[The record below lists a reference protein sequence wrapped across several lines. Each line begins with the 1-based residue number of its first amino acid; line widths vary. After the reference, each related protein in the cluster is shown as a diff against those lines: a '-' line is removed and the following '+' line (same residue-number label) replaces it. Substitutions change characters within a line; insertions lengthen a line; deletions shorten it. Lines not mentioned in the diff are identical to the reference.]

1 MSHSGGGSS
10 GGFSGSSSSAHGFS
24 GSSGTFPSQSTF
36 SHRSDPN
43 NIFIY
48 TTTGP
53 GWDYEQGGQ
62 RRQLPSKAKRGSVA
76 CCHVVPSIFAVFGS
90 FWLLFGLYGS
100 RNLELGLNYS
110 RLFEANSLLVKEIQI
125 QNSDGVGG
133 PTFYGFSKHPAL
145 NKVTTWS
152 NDYDVTVEG
161 QHHQEWAFWLNR
173 GSIVKLEYH
182 VDAAAS
188 YMLVAILK
196 GEDNLNE
203 WLKNPRDSGP
213 TVSWHNIHGKGR
225 IDYGVDKDDDYYFAL
240 GNLHDQSVQMHLQ
253 IHFDAK
259 LYNTETADFRCSFL
273 SDTCRKEVSL
283 VGSSF
288 ALLITPARV
297 LDGVDVWHVKVTYG
311 ARWATYI
318 STVGA
323 ISAAFFIR
331 RKKNSK
337 RRQDTEDDPLIG
349 TTTTDSHGDYK
360 SSGTSSTEGTE
371 PSAPVQ
377 PRFWY
382 YQ

>member
-1 MSHSGGGSS
+1 
-10 GGFSGSSSSAHGFS
+10 
-24 GSSGTFPSQSTF
+24 
-36 SHRSDPN
+36 
-43 NIFIY
+43 
-48 TTTGP
+48 
-53 GWDYEQGGQ
+53 
-62 RRQLPSKAKRGSVA
+62 
-76 CCHVVPSIFAVFGS
+76 
-90 FWLLFGLYGS
+90 
-100 RNLELGLNYS
+100 
-110 RLFEANSLLVKEIQI
+110 
-125 QNSDGVGG
+125 
-133 PTFYGFSKHPAL
+133 
-145 NKVTTWS
+145 
-152 NDYDVTVEG
+152 
-161 QHHQEWAFWLNR
+161 
-173 GSIVKLEYH
+173 
-182 VDAAAS
+182 
-188 YMLVAILK
+188 MLVAILK

-318 STVGA
+318 STVGLVGA

-377 PRFWY
+377 PSSYSGTTSSNTQILGKGEIPEEQLCAICLDSKKDSFFDPCGHCATCYNCGLRIMEDETSSCPICRQKVEKVRRLY
-382 YQ
+382 NA